1 MTAAP
6 GRNACHRIRKP
17 STFTFPRR
25 RDSLD
30 NFYPMHCLLGN
41 KISRAA
47 QFMLQR
53 NNILMRCNVV
63 LASRSALQAVW
74 YASAATR

>member
-1 MTAAP
+1 
-6 GRNACHRIRKP
+6 
-17 STFTFPRR
+17 
-25 RDSLD
+25 
-30 NFYPMHCLLGN
+30 MHCLLGN